1 MNAPITALYA
11 GFTGL
16 LLLALSYQVV
26 RNRMRARV
34 SLGAGED
41 KGLLRAIRVQAN
53 LAEYAPIV
61 LILMLLLELQG
72 ASAWLLH
79 GSGAAF
85 VIARVAHAI
94 GMSGT
99 GGISQGRRL
108 GIATTWLVLVV
119 LSIAAIVSWI
129 A

>member
-26 RNRMRARV
+26 RNRIRARV

-85 VIARVAHAI
+85 VIARVAHAL
-94 GMSGT
+94 GMSST
-99 GGISQGRRL
+99 GGVSQGRRL
-108 GIATTWLVLVV
+108 GIATTWLVLLV

>member
-26 RNRMRARV
+26 RNRIRARV

-41 KGLLRAIRVQAN
+41 KGLLRAMRVQAN

-85 VIARVAHAI
+85 VIARVAHAL
-94 GMSGT
+94 GMSTT
-99 GGISQGRRL
+99 GGVSRGRRL
-108 GIATTWLVLVV
+108 GIATTWLVLLL

>member
-26 RNRMRARV
+26 RNRIRARV

-41 KGLLRAIRVQAN
+41 KGLLRAMRVQAN

-85 VIARVAHAI
+85 VIARVAHAL
-94 GMSGT
+94 GMSTT
-99 GGISQGRRL
+99 GGVSRGRRL
-108 GIATTWLVLVV
+108 GIATTWLVLLV